1 MVLITCAIFIFYL
14 SSHQIWWLKII
25 FAGTFTAT
33 TPSIQTHTNKKAHF
47 YLSCVVMEGG
57 GGHYFSEG
65 STVLK
70 GGVIQL
76 CRKIITRVT
85 SKINSAAGF
94 CVELRRLSTK
104 KVTNVISGEL

>member
-1 MVLITCAIFIFYL
+1 MDPPARKSTADKVLEISNCSY
-14 SSHQIWWLKII
+14 S
-25 FAGTFTAT
+25 
-33 TPSIQTHTNKKAHF
+33 
-47 YLSCVVMEGG
+47 
-57 GGHYFSEG
+57 
-65 STVLK
+65 

>member
-1 MVLITCAIFIFYL
+1 MSESV
-14 SSHQIWWLKII
+14 SDKRVVQIEIGECEK
-25 FAGTFTAT
+25 TKNTMEN
-33 TPSIQTHTNKKAHF
+33 SISINI
-47 YLSCVVMEGG
+47 
-57 GGHYFSEG
+57 
-65 STVLK
+65 

>member
-1 MVLITCAIFIFYL
+1 MAMAMMMESFENTSLRALQYL
-14 SSHQIWWLKII
+14 RGKSH
-25 FAGTFTAT
+25 
-33 TPSIQTHTNKKAHF
+33 NKKI
-47 YLSCVVMEGG
+47 V
-57 GGHYFSEG
+57 
-65 STVLK
+65 STEKLQTSSMHA